1 MNEEKLVWIYKTM
14 VRSRYMEEA
23 LLNLY
28 RQGKVP
34 GTLHLSIGQ
43 EATEIGVI
51 AAMEKGDLL
60 LATYRSHCPALAMG
74 IPPKYIIAEVLGKAT
89 GVCGGIGGSMHLSEP
104 ELGLIFTSAIVASQI
119 PVAAGIGYALKY
131 LKKNNVVVAFVGD
144 GGVNNGD
151 FHEGVNFAAILESPV
166 LIVIVNNQYAISMPV
181 YKATRVKDL
190 ATKAL
195 AYGIEG
201 IVVDGMNPIEVYNK
215 AKEAIEKIRKN
226 KMPIIIEAKTYRF
239 LGHYA
244 GDVDQPYRS
253 KEEVEEWKKRDPI
266 LNLKNILIQK
276 GFEDKIQEIETD
288 AKREID
294 EAVEFALNS
303 PYPTVDKMF
312 INVW

>member
-1 MNEEKLVWIYKTM
+1 MDIDKLLWLYKTM

-43 EATEIGVI
+43 EATEVGVI
-51 AAMEKGDLL
+51 AAMQKGDLL
-60 LATYRSHCPALAMG
+60 LATYRSHCPALAIG
-74 IPPKYIIAEVLGKAT
+74 IHPKYIISEVLGKAS

-104 ELGLIFTSAIVASQI
+104 QLGLIFTSAIVASQI
-119 PVAAGIGYALKY
+119 PVAAGIGYALRY
-131 LKKNNVVVAFVGD
+131 LKRDNVVVVFVGD

-151 FHEGVNFAAILESPV
+151 FHEGLNFAAILNAPV
-166 LIVIVNNQYAISMPV
+166 VVVIVNNQYAISMPV
-181 YKATRVKDL
+181 HKSTKVKDL
-190 ATKAL
+190 ATKAI

-201 IVVDGMNPIEVYNK
+201 IIVDGMNPIEVYTK
-215 AKEAIEKIRKN
+215 AKEAIEKVRSN
-226 KMPIIIEAKTYRF
+226 KTPILIEAKTYRF

-266 LNLKNILIQK
+266 LYLRNIIKEK
-276 GFEDKIQEIETD
+276 GFESKILEIE
-288 AKREID
+288 AEAEKEIAD
-294 EAVEFALNS
+294 AVEFALNS
-303 PYPTVDKMF
+303 PYPEESKMF
-312 INVW
+312 ENLW

>member
-1 MNEEKLVWIYKTM
+1 M
-14 VRSRYMEEA
+14 
-23 LLNLY
+23 
-28 RQGKVP
+28 
-34 GTLHLSIGQ
+34 
-43 EATEIGVI
+43 
-51 AAMEKGDLL
+51 
-60 LATYRSHCPALAMG
+60 
-74 IPPKYIIAEVLGKAT
+74 
-89 GVCGGIGGSMHLSEP
+89 
-104 ELGLIFTSAIVASQI
+104 
-119 PVAAGIGYALKY
+119 
-131 LKKNNVVVAFVGD
+131 VVAFVGD

-244 GDVDQPYRS
+244 RDVDQPYRS

-266 LNLKNILIQK
+266 LYLKNILMQK
-276 GFEDKIQEIETD
+276 SFEDKIQEIETD
-288 AKREID
+288 AKIEID